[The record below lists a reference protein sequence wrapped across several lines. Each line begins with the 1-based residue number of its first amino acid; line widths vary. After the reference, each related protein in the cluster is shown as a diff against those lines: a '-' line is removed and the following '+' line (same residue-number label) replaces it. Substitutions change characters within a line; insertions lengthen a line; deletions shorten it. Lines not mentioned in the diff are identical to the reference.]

1 MQLHNK
7 KVLVVGLGRTGEDV
21 CRFLLDRGAI
31 ITVSEHKPA
40 ADLKENLRTWKERG
54 VNVEAGGH
62 RRQSFLDTELIV
74 LSPGVPMIPELKAAQ
89 AHGIPIIAEIELAAR
104 FLKGDIIG
112 ITGSNG
118 KSTTTTLT
126 HKILKEGGRR
136 AFLAGN
142 IGVPLIRFALSSR
155 PDDLYV
161 TELSSF
167 QLAHIRNF
175 RARVAVFLNLSPD
188 HLDWHEG
195 FENYMAAKVRL
206 IRSQSTDDIAV
217 LNRDFPDIWALKS
230 GRVYGFSL
238 KEEITPGCFLRE
250 GRIILSDREP
260 ETLMSVDEIPLPGAH
275 NRENV
280 MAASL
285 VARIYDIPLPRI
297 RQSILSFKGLEHR
310 LEEVRVLNGVLFTN
324 DSKATNVDA
333 TIKSIESYDRKIIL
347 ILGGK
352 DKGEDFS
359 RLQPAIQSRVKEIL
373 ILGQAGDRIARSIE
387 GSAPIRRISSIE
399 DAVRLGAASAVPG
412 DVVLLAPACPS
423 FDMFNNFEE
432 RGRLFKEEVRGL
444 EETEGEENG

>member
-21 CRFLLDRGAI
+21 CRFLLDRGAV

-40 ADLKENLRTWKERG
+40 ADLKESLRTWKERG
-54 VNVEAGGH
+54 VTVEAGGH
-62 RRQSFLDTELIV
+62 RRKSFLDTDLII

-89 AHGIPIIAEIELAAR
+89 DHGVPIIAEIELASR

-118 KSTTTTLT
+118 KSTTTTLA

-167 QLAHIRNF
+167 QLAHIQNF
-175 RARVAVFLNLSPD
+175 RARVAVFLNISPD
-188 HLDWHEG
+188 HLDWHDG

-206 IRSQSTDDIAV
+206 ISSQSADDIAV
-217 LNRDFPDIWALKS
+217 LNRDFPDIWRLKH
-230 GRVYGFSL
+230 GRVYGFSR
-238 KEEITPGCFLRE
+238 KEEISPGCFLRE
-250 GRIILSDREP
+250 GRIILSDQEQ
-260 ETLMSVDEIPLPGAH
+260 ETLMTVDEIPLPGAH
-275 NRENV
+275 NQENV

-285 VARIYDIPLPRI
+285 VGRIYGIPLPRI
-297 RQSILSFKGLEHR
+297 RQSILDFKGLEHR
-310 LEEVRVLNGVLFTN
+310 LEEVRSLKGVLFTN

-359 RLQPAIQSRVKEIL
+359 RLRPVIRSRVKEVI
-373 ILGQAGDRIARSIE
+373 ILGQAGDRIARAIK
-387 GSAPIRRISSIE
+387 GSGPIRRISSLE
-399 DAVRLGAASAVPG
+399 EAVRIGAASAVPG

-423 FDMFNNFEE
+423 FDMFKNFEE
-432 RGRLFKEEVRGL
+432 RGRLFKKEVWEL
-444 EETEGEENG
+444 DDSEDEQNG